1 MLFSSIP
8 GLGETKQKLIHA
20 IQKDHLAHA
29 LLFHGKEGSP
39 NLAMALAMATY
50 ILCNQPGKE
59 DACGKCASCLKMA
72 KLVHPDLNF
81 AIPLP
86 APTKKQ
92 EKKEDDDEPD
102 FHALWRSFAL
112 EKTYGN
118 FQDWS
123 AHLGI
128 NKLLSISKAAAR
140 QIVKTLSLKSFEG
153 GYKMMLI
160 WAPETLNL
168 SSANALLKILE
179 EPPVKTIF
187 LMVSQQP
194 ENLLT
199 TILSRTQ
206 KIHVRNFTDEEI
218 RQFLEDQSLADSLA
232 AQQIAPLAD
241 GNMREALLLS
251 QNVVDKNTLL
261 FRDWLRDCYKADIQS
276 LIAFTEQISSTNKE
290 QQKSLLLTGI
300 NVIRESLLNR
310 TQLTDLM
317 RSSEADREFI
327 VNFSNTVL
335 NDEKIMGIY
344 RVLNDGH
351 YHIERNGNPKILFLD
366 LAFSLARIIRAG

>member
-8 GLGETKQKLIHA
+8 GLGETKQKLIQA

-39 NLAMALAMATY
+39 SLTLALAMATF
-50 ILCNQPGKE
+50 INCDQPQEE
-59 DACGKCASCLKMA
+59 DACGKCPSCLKME

-81 AIPLP
+81 TIPLP
-86 APTKKQ
+86 AAPKKKTD
-92 EKKEDDDEPD
+92 KKEEEASD
-102 FHALWRSFAL
+102 FTSLWRSFVL
-112 EKTYGN
+112 EKPYGN
-118 FQDWS
+118 FQDWN

-128 NKLLSISKAAAR
+128 NKPLSISKSAAR
-140 QIVKTLSLKSFEG
+140 NVVKTLSLKSFEG

-179 EPPVKTIF
+179 EPPEKTIF

-194 ENLLT
+194 ESLLT

-206 KIHVRNFTDEEI
+206 KIHVRNFTDEEV
-218 RQFLEDQSLADSLA
+218 QHFLVERSLASSIA

-241 GNMREALLLS
+241 GNMREAILLS
-251 QNVVDKNTLL
+251 QNVDDKNTLL
-261 FRDWLRDCYKADIQS
+261 FRDWLRNCYKADIQS
-276 LIAFTEQISSTNKE
+276 LIDFSERISAASKE
-290 QQKSLLLTGI
+290 EQKSILLTGI
-300 NVIRESLLNR
+300 NVVREALLNR
-310 TQLTDLM
+310 SQLTSLM
-317 RSSEADREFI
+317 RSGETDREFI

-335 NDEKIMGIY
+335 NDEKIMEIY
-344 RVLNDGH
+344 RLLNEGH
-351 YHIERNGNPKILFLD
+351 YHIERNLNSRILFLD
-366 LAFSLARIIRAG
+366 MAFSLARIIRAE